1 MASTILIT
9 GCSGFLGHILT
20 RSLLDQGF
28 DCLGIDLQPCEI
40 RHPRLTF
47 LQGDIRNSQDL
58 DSLFSKARVDAV
70 MHVAAVLAHSG
81 PESNFLWTSNVDGT
95 RLVADFCRR
104 HNVPKLVFTSSN
116 CLWGESLHRP
126 VLEDDLPNPAE
137 IYGKSKWEGEKV
149 LLDYRDS
156 FDSAIIRCPTIMEAG
171 RLGLLTIL
179 FEFIDEGR
187 KVWVVGDGKNRYQF
201 INALD
206 LVDAMVRALSLN
218 ETQVLGIG
226 SDNPGTLEDVYR
238 YVIRKSGSTSR
249 IARLPK
255 HLTIS
260 AMKLAYR
267 LGLSPL
273 GPYHY
278 KMIAEDFCFDT
289 TRIKQRLGWAPT
301 MTNEEMLYR
310 AFEYYHDNRKDIY
323 NRTNVSAHRQ
333 AAKMG
338 IIKLLKWVS

>member
-1 MASTILIT
+1 MIT
-9 GCSGFLGHILT
+9 GCSGFLGQILT
-20 RSLLDQGF
+20 RSLLDRGF
-28 DCLGIDLQPCEI
+28 NCMGIDLQPCEI
-40 RHPRLTF
+40 QHPRLTF
-47 LQGDIRNSQDL
+47 VQGDIRNSGDL
-58 DSLFSKARVDAV
+58 EHLFSRARIDAV

-81 PESNFLWTSNVDGT
+81 PHTDFLWTSNVDGT
-95 RLVADFCRR
+95 RLVSEFCRR
-104 HNVPKLVFTSSN
+104 YKVQKLVFTSSN

-126 VLEDDLPNPAE
+126 VVEDDPPNPAE
-137 IYGKSKWEGEKV
+137 IYGRSKWEAEKV
-149 LLDYRDS
+149 LLGFRDS
-156 FDSAIIRCPTIMEAG
+156 FDAAIIRCPTIMEAG

-201 INALD
+201 ISALD
-206 LVDAMVRALSLN
+206 LVDAMVRALEIN
-218 ETQVLGIG
+218 QTEVFGIG
-226 SDNPGTLEDVYR
+226 SENPGTLEDVYR
-238 YVIRKSGSTSR
+238 YVIQKSGSGSE

-255 HLTIS
+255 HFTLS
-260 AMKLAYR
+260 AMKVAYK

-289 TRIKQRLGWAPT
+289 TRIRERLKWCPT

-310 AFEYYHDNRKDIY
+310 AFEYYHEHRGEIY
-323 NRTNVSAHRQ
+323 RRTDASAHRQ